1 MTTMATLALLMATM
15 SGTPD
20 GVVLDFGATWCG
32 PCQQMLPIVH
42 RLQQQGYAIR
52 TVDVEREPGLA
63 KQFNI
68 DSYPTFVLVVRGE
81 ERGRFIGPMS
91 ESELRH
97 IAGSIPAKAAATAQL
112 VSQSPLAGSKPKVSS
127 KQLDPQPTFVNNSK
141 SANSQPIIRAN
152 VTTAEAPKYA
162 TDPMQ
167 VSTRLRVT
175 DATGMDYGSGT
186 IILSDPGETV
196 LLTCGHIFRHFD
208 AKSRIEV
215 DVFNGSAF
223 QRYEGTVLRYDLKKD
238 VALVSIRTVSPLP
251 VAKVAREVIREGEH
265 VFSVGCGGGEAPAKL
280 QHRVTKTTGYVED
293 IVECTGM
300 PIQGR
305 SGGGLFATSGEVV
318 GVCILADPNGK
329 RGLYMGL
336 KTIHQ
341 LLEQCGFNRLLGPK
355 PATTALV
362 SAAST
367 DRAPSLPDRPQFADA
382 RDAEIESPA
391 DDSSSLPMQSVN
403 EPNEPVFADDADSKS
418 RSEFNELV
426 RASAATRTKSSRAS
440 AVAGPSVE
448 TLQETLEAAK
458 GAEVVCII
466 RDPDRQDAPSRVVII
481 HRASDRFVS
490 DLTGELEHQVQRT
503 SMAVRPQVAA
513 TAKPVTGVSVGSLS
527 VAAYPELQRYRR
539 SR

>member
-1 MTTMATLALLMATM
+1 MTPMATLALLIATM
-15 SGTPD
+15 GGAPD

-32 PCQQMLPIVH
+32 PCQRMLPVVH

-52 TVDVEREPGLA
+52 TVDVDREPSLA

-81 ERGRFIGPMS
+81 ERGRYKGEMS
-91 ESELRH
+91 ESELRRM
-97 IAGSIPAKAAATAQL
+97 AGSIPEKAAATAQL
-112 VSQSPLAGSKPKVSS
+112 VSQPRPIGAKKPEL
-127 KQLDPQPTFVNNSK
+127 KQLDPLPAFVATSK
-141 SANSQPIIRAN
+141 TANSQPVIRAN
-152 VTTAEAPKYA
+152 ITTTEAPKYA

-175 DATGMDYGSGT
+175 DSTGMDYGSGT
-186 IILSDPGETV
+186 IILSDPGQTV

-208 AKSRIEV
+208 AKSRIDV
-215 DVFNGSAF
+215 DVFNGSAY

-251 VAKVAREVIREGEH
+251 IARVARELIREGEH
-265 VFSVGCGGGEAPAKL
+265 VFSVGCGGGEPPTKL

-305 SGGGLFATSGEVV
+305 SGGGLFSTTGEVV

-341 LLEQCGFNRLLGPK
+341 LLEQCGFNRLLGTK
-355 PATTALV
+355 PAATALA
-362 SAAST
+362 SAAPT
-367 DRAPSLPDRPQFADA
+367 GRAPSLPDRPQFEDA
-382 RDAEIESPA
+382 ADAEIESPA
-391 DDSSSLPMQSVN
+391 DDSSSLPLKAVTD
-403 EPNEPVFADDADSKS
+403 PNEPVFADDSDSKS
-418 RSEFNELV
+418 KSEFNDLV
-426 RASAATRTKSSRAS
+426 RASAVARAQSPRAS
-440 AVAGPSVE
+440 AVVGPSVE

-481 HRASDRFVS
+481 HRASERFVS

-503 SMAVRPQVAA
+503 SMAVRPQ
-513 TAKPVTGVSVGSLS
+513 TTTTSKPVTRASVGSQTL
-527 VAAYPELQRYRR
+527 AAHPELQRYRR

>member
-15 SGTPD
+15 GGTPD

-32 PCQQMLPIVH
+32 PCQRMLPVVH

-52 TVDVEREPGLA
+52 TVDVDREPSLA

-81 ERGRFIGPMS
+81 ERGRYKGEMT
-91 ESELRH
+91 ESELRRM
-97 IAGSIPAKAAATAQL
+97 AGTIPEKAAATAQL
-112 VSQSPLAGSKPKVSS
+112 VSQPRPIGTKKPEL
-127 KQLDPQPTFVNNSK
+127 KQLDPLPAFSATSKTANPQPV
-141 SANSQPIIRAN
+141 IRAN
-152 VTTAEAPKYA
+152 VTTTDAPKYA
-162 TDPMQ
+162 TDPML
-167 VSTRLRVT
+167 VSARLRVT
-175 DATGMDYGSGT
+175 DSTGMDYGSGT
-186 IILSDPGETV
+186 IILSDPGQTV

-215 DVFNGSAF
+215 DVFNGSAY

-251 VAKVAREVIREGEH
+251 IARVARELIREGEH
-265 VFSVGCGGGEAPAKL
+265 VFSVGCGGGEPPTKL

-305 SGGGLFATSGEVV
+305 SGGGLFSTTGEVV

-341 LLEQCGFNRLLGPK
+341 LLEQCGFGRLLGTK
-355 PATTALV
+355 PAATALA
-362 SAAST
+362 SAAPT
-367 DRAPSLPDRPQFADA
+367 GRAPSLPDRPQFTDA

-391 DDSSSLPMQSVN
+391 DDSSSLPLKAVTD
-403 EPNEPVFADDADSKS
+403 PNEPVFADDSDSKS
-418 RSEFNELV
+418 RSEFNDLV
-426 RASAATRTKSSRAS
+426 RASAVARAQSSRAS
-440 AVAGPSVE
+440 AVVGPSVE
-448 TLQETLEAAK
+448 TLQETLESAK

-503 SMAVRPQVAA
+503 SMGVRPQATSASKPETGASNGSQTLAA
-513 TAKPVTGVSVGSLS
+513 H
-527 VAAYPELQRYRR
+527 PELHRYRR